1 MKIYHKKIIIV
12 SILVVIICAVVIYS
26 FYLPKNNETKS
37 GLLEITV
44 LKTASNVSINPNKYV
59 PKDLFDPGDKIW
71 IYMEYT
77 NVSHNDVSDFYVSLS
92 VYHLNGERL
101 GFVEGRITKNEK
113 ACFYYF
119 NTNESWPVGIYIVS
133 STLIDNLSGETAIKS
148 TDFILNPL

>member
-12 SILVVIICAVVIYS
+12 FIFVIIVCAVIVS
-26 FYLPKNNETKS
+26 LFYLPKNGDSKS
-37 GLLEITV
+37 GPLEITV
-44 LKTASNVSINPNKYV
+44 LETARNVSINPNKYV
-59 PKDLFDPGDKIW
+59 PEYLFAQGDKIW

-77 NVSHNDVSDFYVSLS
+77 NVSHNDVSDFYVNLS
-92 VYHLNGERL
+92 VCHLNGERL
-101 GFVEGRITKNEK
+101 GFVEDRINKNEK

-148 TDFILNPL
+148 TDFNLV

>member
-1 MKIYHKKIIIV
+1 MKIYPKKIIIV
-12 SILVVIICAVVIYS
+12 FIFVVIVFAVIVS
-26 FYLPKNNETKS
+26 LFYLPKDREAKS
-37 GLLEITV
+37 GPLEITV
-44 LKTASNVSINPNKYV
+44 LETANNVSINPNKYV
-59 PKDLFDPGDKIW
+59 PEYLFTQGDKIW

-92 VYHLNGERL
+92 VHHLNGERL
-101 GFVEGRITKNEK
+101 GFVEDRITKNEK

-148 TDFILNPL
+148 TDFNLV